1 MNKKS
6 EYGFTLIELMVTLAV
21 AAIILGLGIPN
32 FKEFI
37 RSNAMTSKANIFV
50 ADLNFTRSEAI
61 KSGNQVTMCK
71 SNNQTSCTTAGGWEQ
86 GWIIFMDLNTPGTVG
101 TVDAGE
107 AILRVGEG
115 FKDSLTLRGNNNVRN
130 RISYLHTGFVDGSNG
145 ALIFCDDR
153 IKDFGTDKVKARA
166 VVINRQGRARMVE
179 GKDIANSV
187 NVNSCTP

>member
-21 AAIILGLGIPN
+21 AAIILGLGVPS

-61 KSGNQVTMCK
+61 KRGNPATICK

-86 GWIIFMDLNTPGTVG
+86 GWIVFADPNNPG

-107 AILRVGEG
+107 TILRIGEG
-115 FKDSLTLRGNNNVRN
+115 FNGSLTLRGNNNVDD
-130 RISYLHTGFVDGSNG
+130 RIFYSNTGFVVGSNG
-145 ALIFCDDR
+145 TLIFCDDR
-153 IKDFGTDKVKARA
+153 IKSFGTDKSKARA
-166 VVINRQGRARMVE
+166 VIVSNTGRVRVVKGDDA
-179 GKDIANSV
+179 SV
-187 NVNSCTP
+187 KVNSCTP

>member
-21 AAIILGLGIPN
+21 AAIILGLGLPN

-37 RSNAMTSKANIFV
+37 SGNAMTSKANIFV

-61 KSGNQVTMCK
+61 KRSDRVTICK

-86 GWIIFMDLNTPGTVG
+86 GWIVFADPNNPG

-107 AILRVGEG
+107 AVLRVGEVFTG
-115 FKDSLTLRGNNNVRN
+115 SLTLRGNANVDD
-130 RISYLHTGFVDGSNG
+130 RISYLNTGFVGLNNSG
-145 ALIFCDDR
+145 TLVFCDDR
-153 IKDFGTDKVKARA
+153 IKDISLDKSKARA
-166 VVINRQGRARMVE
+166 VVIAPTGRVRIAK
-179 GKDIANSV
+179 GNDISV
-187 NVNSCTP
+187 DSCTTP